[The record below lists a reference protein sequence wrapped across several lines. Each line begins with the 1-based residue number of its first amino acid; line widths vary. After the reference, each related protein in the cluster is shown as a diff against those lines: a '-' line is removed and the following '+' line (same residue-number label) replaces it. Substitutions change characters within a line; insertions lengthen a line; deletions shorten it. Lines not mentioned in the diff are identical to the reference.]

1 MSRVFITG
9 DIHGWLGAD
18 RFNANNFKEG
28 VELSKDDYV
37 IVLGDFGYIWNTQ
50 KSKAEERELDRLNDK
65 PWTTLFIDGNH
76 ENFSRLEAYPV
87 EEWNGGKIH
96 RIRSSIIHLMR
107 GQVFDINNKKWF
119 TYGGAESTDR
129 AYRTPFKSWWPQ
141 ETPTTEEY
149 QEGMRNLESNDF
161 KVDYVLTHAMPRDY
175 IEELFYSPRI
185 GSSST
190 PNQLYDFKTVCEYK
204 DWYCGHYHIDLDMK
218 DNFHMLYK
226 KIVEVT

>member
-185 GSSST
+185 GSNST